1 MKPAGKPVALVSMP
15 TMATRFPSFQLAH
28 LGPVL
33 VEAGFAVRPL
43 SLFLDFAA
51 QVGVRLNDAL
61 AEVYPCMAGEWIWSR
76 AAFGDDSPDDDGPYL
91 ERYAGSFRAI
101 CAGAGATLDD
111 LRRVR
116 DVETARFL
124 DRVVDEVDWP
134 SFGLVGLT
142 VTFQQLV
149 ASLALA
155 KAIKRRYPELP
166 VILGGA
172 AFEDDIAAEVMA
184 RNPEVDLLHCGDA
197 DVSFPEVVSRLHA
210 GESMAGLRGV
220 LWRDGDAIV
229 CEGRAPNFGD
239 LDRSPMPDFDEY
251 FATRART
258 GVGPATG
265 GTTMLPIETARGC
278 WYGMKNHCVF
288 CGLNRSG
295 MEFRHASP
303 ERVLSM
309 LKHLSSR
316 YGTRDFNAID
326 NILAPAY
333 LSRLFR
339 RLADA
344 HTDLRLHYEIRP
356 KLTRTQLGELR
367 RGGLVSVQ
375 PGIESFSTH
384 VLTLMRK
391 NTTAMR
397 NLELLKWTTYHGIH
411 NAYNILY
418 GFPGETAGD
427 YRAQAEVIRRIPHLQ
442 PPYAMALARP
452 DRGSPMFE
460 RPDDHA
466 IAFLRPA
473 GCYRHIYPASWDLT
487 RIAYFFEHGLTTAQP
502 TAGHD
507 ECRALVADWKGRW
520 ANGHRPYLR
529 YVKTW
534 ESVSIHDGRGAQRHG
549 YRYDDAAAALYEL
562 CADART
568 LDELDAAVPA
578 ERAWIHRTLQ
588 GFVDRDLMLCV
599 DDRYLA
605 LALPENP
612 YH

>member
-1 MKPAGKPVALVSMP
+1 MALVSMP
-15 TMATRFPSFQLAH
+15 TMATRFPSFQLAL
-28 LGPVL
+28 LGPIL
-33 VEAGFAVRPL
+33 EQAGVTVRPL

-51 QVGVRLNDAL
+51 QIGVRRNDAL

-76 AAFGDDSPDDDGPYL
+76 AAFGDESPADDPADDADYL

-101 CAGAGATLDD
+101 CEAAGTTVDD

-116 DVETARFL
+116 DVETTRFL
-124 DRVVDEVDWP
+124 ARVVDEVDWP

-142 VTFQQLV
+142 VTFQQMV

-155 KAIKRRYPELP
+155 KALKRRYPDLP

-172 AFEDDIAAEVMA
+172 AFEDDIAAEIMA

-197 DVSFPEVVSRLHA
+197 DVSFPEVVSRLYA

-220 LWRDGDAIV
+220 LWRDGDTVVA
-229 CEGRAPNFGD
+229 EGRAPNFGD
-239 LDRSPMPDFDEY
+239 LDANPLPDFDEY

-265 GTTMLPIETARGC
+265 GSTMLPIETARGC

-295 MEFRHASP
+295 MEFRHAGP
-303 ERVLSM
+303 DRVLAM

-344 HTDLRLHYEIRP
+344 RTDLRLHYEVRP

-384 VLTLMRK
+384 VLEIMRK
-391 NTTAMR
+391 NTTAVR
-397 NLELLKWTTYHGIH
+397 NLELLKWTTYYGIH
-411 NAYNILY
+411 NAYNVLY
-418 GFPGETAGD
+418 GFPGETAAD
-427 YRAQAEVIRRIPHLQ
+427 YAAQAEVIRRIPHLQ

-452 DRGSPMFE
+452 DRGSPMFTS
-460 RPDDHA
+460 PDDHA
-466 IAFLRPA
+466 IAFLRPS
-473 GCYRHIYPASWDLT
+473 GCYRHIYPKDYDLA
-487 RIAYFFEHGLTTAQP
+487 RIAYFFEHGLTVEQP

-507 ECRALVADWKGRW
+507 ACRALVADWKARW
-520 ANGHRPYLR
+520 ADRHRPYLR

-534 ESVSIHDGRGAQRHG
+534 ESVSIHDGRGAQRLG
-549 YRYDDAAAALYEL
+549 YRYDDAAATLYEA

-568 LDELDAAVPA
+568 ADELYAAVPE
-578 ERAWIHRTLQ
+578 EREWVDRTLR
-588 GFVDRDLMLCV
+588 GFVDRDLMLHV

-605 LALPENP
+605 LALPENR